1 MMKVSVI
8 ITTYNRPEALQCVL
22 EALFRQD
29 RPAAE
34 IIVADDGSTQ
44 ETADCIA
51 ALAAHALCPI
61 EHVWQPD
68 QGFQAARARNRAV
81 IAATGDYLI
90 FLDGD
95 CIPGCRFVSAHVQ
108 LARPARLV
116 AGNRILLS
124 QRLSRA
130 VEFAGEDIWQW
141 SPGKWLLARL
151 RGDINRVLPLLSLSP
166 AGAWRERWPGRW
178 QGVKTCNL
186 GVWKDDFVRV
196 NGFDESYHGWGHED
210 ADLAIRLNRAGVKR
224 RDGRY
229 AVPVLHLWHRE
240 HDRGREAENRGRLEQ
255 RIRSANRSFR
265 AEKGLDQYL

>member
-1 MMKVSVI
+1 MPISVV
-8 ITTYNRPEALQCVL
+8 ITTYNRPKALRRVL
-22 EALFRQD
+22 EALFRQGT
-29 RPAAE
+29 PPAE
-34 IIVADDGSTQ
+34 IIVADDGSSN

-51 ALAAHALCPI
+51 VLGENSPCPVR
-61 EHVWQPD
+61 HVWQPD

-81 IAATGDYLI
+81 AVATGDYLL

-95 CIPGCRFVSAHVQ
+95 CLPSPHWVDRHRQ
-108 LARPARLV
+108 LARPACLV

-124 QRLSRA
+124 QSLTRE
-130 VEFAGEDIWQW
+130 VEFTGEVIWQW
-141 SPGKWLLARL
+141 PLRKWLLARL
-151 RGDINRVLPLLSLSP
+151 RGDINRLLPLVSVSP
-166 AGAWRERWPGRW
+166 AGAWRERRPDQW

-186 GVWKDDFVRV
+186 GLWKKDFVRI

-210 ADLAIRLNRAGVKR
+210 ADLAVRLFKAGVKR

-240 HDRGREAENRGRLEQ
+240 QDRSREAENRGRLEQ
-255 RIRSANRSFR
+255 RIQSASRLIR